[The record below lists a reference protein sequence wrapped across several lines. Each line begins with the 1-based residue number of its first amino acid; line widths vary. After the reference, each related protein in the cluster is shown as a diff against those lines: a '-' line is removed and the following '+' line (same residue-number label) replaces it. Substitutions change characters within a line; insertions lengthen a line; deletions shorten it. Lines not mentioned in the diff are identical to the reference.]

1 MCTGVRPCVPC
12 VSRVC
17 PGSPFHALSPGVLF
31 IFTAVPVPG
40 IGRACECTHGREP
53 VRVCPGSPRC
63 LFTTGTRYRSC
74 VPGFGCGLARFGC
87 GLARESVGGLVL
99 RGFGLCG
106 FAVRVS

>member
-1 MCTGVRPCVPC
+1 MGIPGDRIK
-12 VSRVC
+12 RVE
-17 PGSPFHALSPGVLF
+17 
-31 IFTAVPVPG
+31 TYQ
-40 IGRACECTHGREP
+40 ACECTHGREP

-106 FAVRVS
+106 FAVRVSVPCVSRLPPVSFYRYR